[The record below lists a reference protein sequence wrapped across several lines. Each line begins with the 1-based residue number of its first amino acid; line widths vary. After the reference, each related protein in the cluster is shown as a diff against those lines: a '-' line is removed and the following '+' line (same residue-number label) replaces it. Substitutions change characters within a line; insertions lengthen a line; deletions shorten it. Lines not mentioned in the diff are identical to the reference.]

1 MDSLSKTGVRKR
13 FSRSSIAALSA
24 LALAAGTLVTAP
36 SFMSPQSAAAA
47 ELSGGIRD
55 KSGAV
60 EKAAQKASD
69 LPAGSCVVESSEPEG
84 SQAGFSWKTM
94 EPSAT
99 SPDKTAWGLSIAFDN
114 SQDRT
119 FADWSFS
126 NSGLLAAVL
135 DAGSVPSA
143 DIGQTFLSDPVTAK
157 ADENLEITAS
167 RTQRNLN
174 LISELTEQKVKQFS
188 AATADSPVRYA
199 WQGKYTKDNVNG
211 LKATQGP
218 NALFTAVVNP
228 WPNENIECNPITV
241 SWENFQKHVIVPG
254 EDTKVGKINIPAVQD
269 GGTDDSLSRMVVEAY
284 DGNGKF
290 IGTTDTAASG
300 GEQMLRIDETTG
312 EIYFTWPP
320 YRDTDLSDDRNVQF
334 AVLAKPRTVAQLQD
348 AVNHN
353 NYDVGKAFESS
364 NSLTRY
370 NTPNMIDSKAFS
382 LDDTEYHNPQYD
394 KTDASIISG
403 VDSATGP
410 LATEPQK
417 VTFTQTSDL
426 IKDLAKKKGDGGF
439 EATVELDEKYVYEGW
454 TVEIDEDYNV
464 TVTAPEN
471 PKPGTFAR
479 PTVKVEYSNGS
490 TDELQLLVVVD
501 PNNTQV
507 TDLVRPDLSK
517 GKVNEEISAQ
527 ILTKSIMKGH
537 LPVPPAKFE
546 IDPDSVPEGWTVTVD
561 NTGKVTAK
569 ADDSVAPGTII
580 TPKLKAT
587 YPDQTTD
594 EIEVQFQA
602 FAEIKIPD
610 YDTVTGKPKT
620 KVSLLPTIPE
630 RGLSGNTTDEAPDR
644 YTFEDGK
651 TEAVLKDKEGNEWTV
666 TIDEKT
672 GEITT
677 TIPSDAEEGD
687 QLDVPVIAHYK
698 DGNRFKPQKVTGTV
712 VVIKGDLK
720 AEYNVQVTGPNQA
733 VKHQVEG
740 APKGSTYSFGKNV
753 DGSPITEQEVDGWK
767 YQIDPNTGEVTATP
781 PADAKPGDKK
791 TVKVTVDAPGGLTTD
806 TPVTT
811 VVKLMNNWEANPVIP
826 PKTVYPGDQVTS
838 QLALEKPEDIKVA
851 ADNPYEIAPRP
862 DYVKATG
869 EKNDYGNPTYTLTT
883 DNGDWIVSLDD
894 KGNVISTAPK
904 TAKPGDQIKV
914 PVRVTYEDGSKDE
927 TFAVINVVDVPTR
940 EVPFGVEYKFD
951 NSIPAGTHKVE
962 TKGVPGKEKMNKDG
976 NWDIVE
982 DPVNEVVVIGTKP
995 SEASEKVTWTAQI
1008 PFEVET
1014 RPNPKLKPGEI
1025 KIVQKGVPGEK
1036 TYTADFTSKG
1046 NDATVTPE
1054 EKQTK
1059 DPVKEII
1066 EYGPAPED
1074 TEVVTK
1080 VEKPVPFETKIV
1092 FDDTLEK
1099 GKQVVDQTGELGTDL
1114 VTSTQKIKDG
1124 KPDGDPTVTTER
1136 TKDPKDQIIRV
1147 GTKCPPASDTV
1158 EWTEKTPFE
1167 VEVRVN
1173 PELKPGE
1180 KKVIQEGKQGE
1191 IKHTVTVK
1199 TENGQVSKEES
1210 SEKISDPVKH
1220 IVEVGPNKTQ
1230 TELTDTH
1237 KEQIP
1242 YETIIEYDPNLEA
1255 GKMVED
1261 QAGELGEKEI
1271 TKTWQLEN
1279 GEPVGDPEVSEKV
1292 IKDPQDRKIRVG
1304 TKCVCEVPTDPTDPS
1319 DPKDPSDKPSDK
1331 PVEPVNPGDNPSNNP
1346 SKPGK
1351 TKQVIKGSYQSK
1363 NPTYTRSSAGSL
1375 ARTGADV
1382 AKTAYVGMGM
1392 IGAGLVLAVARR
1404 RVVVT
1409 NGLV

>member
-60 EKAAQKASD
+60 EKADQKASD

-143 DIGQTFLSDPVTAK
+143 DIGQTLLNDPVTAK

-174 LISELTEQKVKQFS
+174 LISELTEQKVKQFT

-254 EDTKVGKINIPAVQD
+254 EETKVGKINIPAVQD

-312 EIYFTWPP
+312 EIYFTWPQ
-320 YRDTDLSDDRNVQF
+320 YRDTDLSDDKNVQF

-439 EATVELDEKYVYEGW
+439 EAKVKLDKKYVYEGW

-507 TDLVRPDLSK
+507 TDLVRPGLSK

-569 ADDSVAPGTII
+569 ADHSVAPGTII

-644 YTFEDGK
+644 YTFENGK
-651 TEAVLKDKEGNEWTV
+651 TEAVLKDNEGNEWTV
-666 TIDEKT
+666 TIDENT

-698 DGNRFKPQKVTGTV
+698 DGNKFKPQKVTGTV

-753 DGSPITEQEVDGWK
+753 DGSPITEQ
-767 YQIDPNTGEVTATP
+767 
-781 PADAKPGDKK
+781 
-791 TVKVTVDAPGGLTTD
+791 
-806 TPVTT
+806 
-811 VVKLMNNWEANPVIP
+811 
-826 PKTVYPGDQVTS
+826 
-838 QLALEKPEDIKVA
+838 
-851 ADNPYEIAPRP
+851 
-862 DYVKATG
+862 
-869 EKNDYGNPTYTLTT
+869 
-883 DNGDWIVSLDD
+883 
-894 KGNVISTAPK
+894 
-904 TAKPGDQIKV
+904 
-914 PVRVTYEDGSKDE
+914 
-927 TFAVINVVDVPTR
+927 
-940 EVPFGVEYKFD
+940 
-951 NSIPAGTHKVE
+951 
-962 TKGVPGKEKMNKDG
+962 
-976 NWDIVE
+976 
-982 DPVNEVVVIGTKP
+982 
-995 SEASEKVTWTAQI
+995 
-1008 PFEVET
+1008 
-1014 RPNPKLKPGEI
+1014 
-1025 KIVQKGVPGEK
+1025 
-1036 TYTADFTSKG
+1036 
-1046 NDATVTPE
+1046 
-1054 EKQTK
+1054 
-1059 DPVKEII
+1059 
-1066 EYGPAPED
+1066 
-1074 TEVVTK
+1074 
-1080 VEKPVPFETKIV
+1080 
-1092 FDDTLEK
+1092 
-1099 GKQVVDQTGELGTDL
+1099 
-1114 VTSTQKIKDG
+1114 
-1124 KPDGDPTVTTER
+1124 
-1136 TKDPKDQIIRV
+1136 
-1147 GTKCPPASDTV
+1147 
-1158 EWTEKTPFE
+1158 
-1167 VEVRVN
+1167 
-1173 PELKPGE
+1173 
-1180 KKVIQEGKQGE
+1180 
-1191 IKHTVTVK
+1191 
-1199 TENGQVSKEES
+1199 
-1210 SEKISDPVKH
+1210 
-1220 IVEVGPNKTQ
+1220 
-1230 TELTDTH
+1230 
-1237 KEQIP
+1237 
-1242 YETIIEYDPNLEA
+1242 
-1255 GKMVED
+1255 
-1261 QAGELGEKEI
+1261 
-1271 TKTWQLEN
+1271 
-1279 GEPVGDPEVSEKV
+1279 
-1292 IKDPQDRKIRVG
+1292 
-1304 TKCVCEVPTDPTDPS
+1304 
-1319 DPKDPSDKPSDK
+1319 
-1331 PVEPVNPGDNPSNNP
+1331 
-1346 SKPGK
+1346 
-1351 TKQVIKGSYQSK
+1351 
-1363 NPTYTRSSAGSL
+1363 
-1375 ARTGADV
+1375 
-1382 AKTAYVGMGM
+1382 
-1392 IGAGLVLAVARR
+1392 
-1404 RVVVT
+1404 
-1409 NGLV
+1409 